1 MSEKSELTSGWKARQ
16 YVQELKPFHNNSKT
30 GSGPKDSTLWGEW
43 QTFADGKPS
52 IYVVYSYRRNFPIYA
67 NWKGVWF
74 ANKDKFSRTTSK
86 HQSQAH
92 PLTQCVPV
100 ERIDLEYL
108 ALFGEPVPELLVRA
122 AQLKLLPD
130 ELIHEATKARITA

>member
-1 MSEKSELTSGWKARQ
+1 MSEKSTVTSGWKARQ

-30 GSGPKDSTLWGEW
+30 GSGPKDSTLWGE
-43 QTFADGKPS
+43 FVSDGL
-52 IYVVYSYRRNFPIYA
+52 YVVYSYRRSWPIYA

-74 ANKDKFSRTTSK
+74 ANKDRFSRTTSK

-100 ERIDLEYL
+100 ERISLEYL

>member
-1 MSEKSELTSGWKARQ
+1 M
-16 YVQELKPFHNNSKT
+16 VF
-30 GSGPKDSTLWGEW
+30 
-43 QTFADGKPS
+43 
-52 IYVVYSYRRNFPIYA
+52 SYRFSFPIYA

-74 ANKDKFSRTTSK
+74 ANKDKVSRTTSK

-108 ALFGEPVPELLVRA
+108 ALFGEPAPELLVRA

-130 ELIHEATKARITA
+130 ELIHEATKARIAA